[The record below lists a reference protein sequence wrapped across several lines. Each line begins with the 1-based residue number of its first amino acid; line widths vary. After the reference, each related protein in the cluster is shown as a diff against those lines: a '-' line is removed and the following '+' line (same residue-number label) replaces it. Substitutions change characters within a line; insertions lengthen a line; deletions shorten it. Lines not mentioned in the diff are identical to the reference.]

1 MLSYKDKIDYLENY
15 LNKIEENYAD
25 SFKADV
31 IIFIDLFDTNNTLLK
46 FLIDINTVGEIEN
59 WITKLTSRIVI
70 REDEMEVSEII
81 YDYILLG

>member
-1 MLSYKDKIDYLENY
+1 MYYVLTYKDKIDYLENY

-31 IIFIDLFDTNNTLLK
+31 IIFMDLFDTNNTLLK

-59 WITKLTSRIVI
+59 
-70 REDEMEVSEII
+70 
-81 YDYILLG
+81 